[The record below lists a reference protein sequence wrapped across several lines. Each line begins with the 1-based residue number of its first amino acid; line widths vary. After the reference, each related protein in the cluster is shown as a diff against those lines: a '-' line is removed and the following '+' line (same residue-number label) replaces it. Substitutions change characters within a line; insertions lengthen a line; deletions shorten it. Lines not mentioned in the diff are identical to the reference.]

1 MVLKSCKGFLGFA
14 GDLCYIFTDSETS
27 RVDTVMSC
35 NMLLLHWLHRYSPM
49 KLSVAFVVDELAF
62 RDSDECIEFMT
73 PRGVVLMPDGCHI
86 DCKQSVAA
94 VLAQ

>member
-1 MVLKSCKGFLGFA
+1 VKQHF
-14 GDLCYIFTDSETS
+14 DI
-27 RVDTVMSC
+27 VIVMLC

-62 RDSDECIEFMT
+62 RDSDECIEFMA
-73 PRGVVLMPDGCHI
+73 PCGVVLLPDGCHI